1 MLRRV
6 IVPSAQHI
14 PCMLVLPQLT
24 RIYRQVDEAIMYCNV
39 YLMYDDREDG
49 GKKVLDYYYG
59 HPDHMVY
66 GRYQTNAFLPKFL
79 SRRSV

>member
-1 MLRRV
+1 
-6 IVPSAQHI
+6 
-14 PCMLVLPQLT
+14 
-24 RIYRQVDEAIMYCNV
+24 MYCIV
-39 YLMYDDREDG
+39 YVMYDDREDG

-59 HPDHMVY
+59 HLDHMTY